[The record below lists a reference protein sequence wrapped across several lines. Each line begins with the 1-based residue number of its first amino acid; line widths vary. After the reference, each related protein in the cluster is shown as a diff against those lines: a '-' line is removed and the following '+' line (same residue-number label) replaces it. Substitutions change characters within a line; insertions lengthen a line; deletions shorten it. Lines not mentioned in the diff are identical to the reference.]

1 MAASGA
7 AQEKRLINLFR
18 GWPSPHLLP
27 AELLKAAANRAL
39 SDPSV
44 FVPGLQYH
52 PDPGYPP
59 LQADLATWLGAA
71 YGVAADPKRICV
83 TGGASQSIACILQCF
98 TDPEYTQAVWAIAP
112 CYYLACPIFEDSG
125 LTGKL
130 RALPED
136 AEGIDLDWLEQ
147 NLESYQGKGP
157 ASPVSGILP
166 WGVRRWLG
174 SDMI

>member
-136 AEGIDLDWLEQ
+136 AEGIDLDWLER

-166 WGVRRWLG
+166 GGVRRWLG